1 MMKWQ
6 KMSAKA
12 RWVSLGS
19 IVIALILLI
28 IGVFALRAHQ
38 RQNDAGKQVTQ
49 AITKSADLDRKINDH
64 WVQPNVYITANT
76 TSHQVTALTAQ
87 SAALTKQVA
96 PYRKNARRTVANQ
109 LKQFDAAAT
118 KRKHALKLLR
128 RATQATERVNALT
141 KPKALQGKQVNSKA
155 LIKAGT
161 NQAKIA
167 KATETI
173 ATSSAILKHTL
184 TRVLATCTTQLKE
197 RTALVAATAKIA
209 SAGKLKANPNYE
221 DLAAYLT
228 FIKQMKYP
236 GLADHQKKLTAA
248 ATKALASMNIK
259 GISEAELQRRIFYVY
274 SDGKAAD
281 AAYLDTANGMTG
293 FSGDTYTADI
303 WGNYVDAAGPSSH
316 ELATISVALNGD
328 YTMTHDATTVKTGNL
343 LKDVSAAQLK
353 TVRAD
358 VTKGKEPKEKA
369 LTDLFPTAQNFY
381 DWAIGELDPREPG
394 LEEMHTNT
402 TAEFSVTDEDGNQD
416 DLSFDAQYDFIFGYT
431 NKYDNGTD
439 GFGHFGCV
447 VLAKDDT
454 VYSGM
459 PMGMIEEDPDL
470 TASVMAMRYSD

>member
-281 AAYLDTANGMTG
+281 AA
-293 FSGDTYTADI
+293 
-303 WGNYVDAAGPSSH
+303 GPSSH

-439 GFGHFGCV
+439 GFGHFGRV
-447 VLAKDDT
+447 VLAKDGT